1 MRLREEQASSVIE
14 FLGVVMFNRVATPDP
29 RVIDPVRSNLSGPIP
44 MQPQKTS
51 PPPFAQAGGHQSMR
65 QPDTPT
71 SVLGQDITI
80 SGQQLVLKTK
90 GSLLIAG
97 HIQGDVQ
104 GESVTV
110 GETGSVAGTITAR
123 TITVQGEVR
132 GALRGS
138 AVILNATSRVDGDIV
153 KQTLAIAEGAQFDGS
168 VRRAKDVSEVT
179 PDLG

>member
-1 MRLREEQASSVIE
+1 
-14 FLGVVMFNRVATPDP
+14 MFNRVATPDP
-29 RVIDPVRSNLSGPIP
+29 RLIEPVRSSAPAA
-44 MQPQKTS
+44 MQIQRPS
-51 PPPFAQAGGHQSMR
+51 PPPFAAAPQPIRS
-65 QPDTPT
+65 PDTPT

-80 SGQQLVLKTK
+80 SGQQLVLKTR

-97 HIQGDVQ
+97 QIQGDVH

-110 GETGSVAGTITAR
+110 GETGSVSGTITAR

-132 GALRGS
+132 GALKGS
-138 AVILNATSRVDGDIV
+138 SVILNATSRVDGDIV
-153 KQTLAIAEGAQFDGS
+153 KQTLTIAEGAQFDGS

>member
-1 MRLREEQASSVIE
+1 
-14 FLGVVMFNRVATPDP
+14 MFNRVVTPDM
-29 RVIDPVRSNLSGPIP
+29 RSGEPGHKPMAPQPLPAIKSG
-44 MQPQKTS
+44 
-51 PPPFAQAGGHQSMR
+51 PPPFAAIQGSASLA
-65 QPDTPT
+65 DAPT

-97 HIQGDVQ
+97 HIQGDVH

-110 GETGSVAGTITAR
+110 GETGSVIGTITAR

-132 GALRGS
+132 GALKGS
-138 AVILNATSRVDGDIV
+138 SVNLNATSHVDGDII
-153 KQTLAIAEGAQFDGS
+153 KQTLSIDEGAQFDGS

-179 PDLG
+179 PDIG

>member
-1 MRLREEQASSVIE
+1 
-14 FLGVVMFNRVATPDP
+14 MFNRVSTPDP
-29 RVIDPVRSNLSGPIP
+29 RLADPVRPSAPSA
-44 MQPQKTS
+44 MQMPKPS
-51 PPPFAQAGGHQSMR
+51 PPPFAQAPVHQPMR
-65 QPDTPT
+65 APDVPT

-97 HIQGDVQ
+97 QIHGDVH

-110 GETGSVAGTITAR
+110 GETGSVVGTITAR

-132 GALRGS
+132 GALKGS

-179 PDLG
+179 PDIG

>member
-1 MRLREEQASSVIE
+1 
-14 FLGVVMFNRVATPDP
+14 MFNRVATPDP
-29 RVIDPVRSNLSGPIP
+29 RLTEPARPAAP
-44 MQPQKTS
+44 PAMQMPKPTPA
-51 PPPFAQAGGHQSMR
+51 PPPFASSPVHQPMR
-65 QPDTPT
+65 APDVPT

-97 HIQGDVQ
+97 QIQGDVH

-110 GETGSVAGTITAR
+110 GETGSVVGTITAR

-132 GALRGS
+132 GALKGS

-179 PDLG
+179 PDIG

>member
-1 MRLREEQASSVIE
+1 
-14 FLGVVMFNRVATPDP
+14 MFNRVATPDP
-29 RVIDPVRSNLSGPIP
+29 RTIDPVRP
-44 MQPQKTS
+44 MAAPSLQSQKPS
-51 PPPFAQAGGHQSMR
+51 PPPFAQQAPLHQQSRGHDS
-65 QPDTPT
+65 PT

-97 HIQGDVQ
+97 QIQGDVH

-110 GETGSVAGTITAR
+110 GETGSVSGTITAR
-123 TITVQGEVR
+123 TIIVQGEVR
-132 GALRGS
+132 GALKGS
-138 AVILNATSRVDGDIV
+138 AVNLNATSRVDGDIV
-153 KQTLAIAEGAQFDGS
+153 KQTLSIAEGAQFDGS

>member
-1 MRLREEQASSVIE
+1 
-14 FLGVVMFNRVATPDP
+14 MFNRVATPDP
-29 RVIDPVRSNLSGPIP
+29 RTVDPVRSNSAAPSMSG
-44 MQPQKTS
+44 MTAQKPS
-51 PPPFAQAGGHQSMR
+51 PPPFAQSSAR
-65 QPDTPT
+65 TAPDAPT

-97 HIQGDVQ
+97 HIQGDVH

-110 GETGSVAGTITAR
+110 GETGSVTGTITAR

-132 GALRGS
+132 GALKGS
-138 AVILNATSRVDGDIV
+138 AVILNATSHVDGDII

-168 VRRAKDVSEVT
+168 VRRAKDIAEVT
-179 PDLG
+179 PELG

>member
-1 MRLREEQASSVIE
+1 
-14 FLGVVMFNRVATPDP
+14 MFNRVATPDQRLVEP
-29 RVIDPVRSNLSGPIP
+29 IRSSSPTAMP
-44 MQPQKTS
+44 AQRPS
-51 PPPFAQAGGHQSMR
+51 PPPFAQSPIQQSMR
-65 QPDTPT
+65 TPDRPT

-97 HIQGDVQ
+97 QIQGDVH

-110 GETGSVAGTITAR
+110 GETGSVSGTITAR
-123 TITVQGEVR
+123 TIIVQGEVR
-132 GALRGS
+132 GALKGS

-179 PDLG
+179 PDLGT

>member
-1 MRLREEQASSVIE
+1 
-14 FLGVVMFNRVATPDP
+14 MFNRVATPDP
-29 RVIDPVRSNLSGPIP
+29 RTVDPVRSNAPP
-44 MQPQKTS
+44 AMQPQKPS
-51 PPPFAQAGGHQSMR
+51 PPPFAQAPIHQPMR
-65 QPDTPT
+65 AMDTPT

-97 HIQGDVQ
+97 QIQGDVH

-110 GETGSVAGTITAR
+110 GETGSVTGTIVAR

-132 GALRGS
+132 GALKGS
-138 AVILNATSRVDGDIV
+138 AVILNATSRVDGDII

-179 PDLG
+179 PDIG

>member
-1 MRLREEQASSVIE
+1 
-14 FLGVVMFNRVATPDP
+14 MFNRVATPDP
-29 RVIDPVRSNLSGPIP
+29 RLIDPIRSAAPP
-44 MQPQKTS
+44 VMQMQKPS
-51 PPPFAQAGGHQSMR
+51 PPPFAQAPQPMR
-65 QPDTPT
+65 MPDTPT

-80 SGQQLVLKTK
+80 SGQQLVLKTR

-97 HIQGDVQ
+97 QIQGDVH

-110 GETGSVAGTITAR
+110 GETGSVSGTITAR
-123 TITVQGEVR
+123 TIIVQGEVR
-132 GALRGS
+132 GALKGS